1 MSKITKLYKRG
12 AIFLTFLSVL
22 CSIGPAIGY
31 VIYGLISAQLVTQ
44 KASIMLCAFGAV
56 IGSLLC
62 LISRV
67 FTFISRI
74 WVIFLVL
81 ILSSIVSNYLTM
93 ILVFAITQVTNEMI
107 FAPAAR
113 YLRQKYSIY
122 KEIDKRG
129 IT

>member
-12 AIFLTFLSVL
+12 AIFLTLLSVL

-44 KASIMLCAFGAV
+44 KASIMLCAFMAI

-67 FTFISRI
+67 FTFRSRI
-74 WVIFLVL
+74 WAILLAL
-81 ILSSIVSNYLTM
+81 ISIVDSYLTM
-93 ILVFAITQVTNEMI
+93 ILVFAITQVMDEMI

-113 YLRQKYSIY
+113 YFRQKYSIN

-129 IT
+129 IA

>member
-12 AIFLTFLSVL
+12 AIFLTLLSVL

-44 KASIMLCAFGAV
+44 KASIMLCAFVAV

-67 FTFISRI
+67 FTFRSRI
-74 WVIFLVL
+74 WIILLAL
-81 ILSSIVSNYLTM
+81 ISIVNSYLTM
-93 ILVFAITQVTNEMI
+93 ILVFAITQVADEMI

-113 YLRQKYSIY
+113 YFRQKYSIN

>member
-12 AIFLTFLSVL
+12 AILLTLLSVL

-44 KASIMLCAFGAV
+44 KASIMLCAFVAI

-67 FTFISRI
+67 FTFRSRI
-74 WVIFLVL
+74 WVILLAL
-81 ILSSIVSNYLTM
+81 ISIVNSYLTM
-93 ILVFAITQVTNEMI
+93 ILVFAITQVTDEMI

-113 YLRQKYSIY
+113 YFRQKYSIN

>member
-12 AIFLTFLSVL
+12 AIFLTLLSVL

-44 KASIMLCAFGAV
+44 KASIMLCAFVAI

-67 FTFISRI
+67 FTFRSRI
-74 WVIFLVL
+74 WVILLAL
-81 ILSSIVSNYLTM
+81 ISIVNSYLTM
-93 ILVFAITQVTNEMI
+93 ILVFAKTQVTDEMI

-113 YLRQKYSIY
+113 YFRQKYSIN
-122 KEIDKRG
+122 KEIDNRG

>member
-12 AIFLTFLSVL
+12 AIFLTLLSVL

-44 KASIMLCAFGAV
+44 KASIMLCAFMAI

-67 FTFISRI
+67 FTFRSRI
-74 WVIFLVL
+74 WVILLAL
-81 ILSSIVSNYLTM
+81 ISIVDSYLTM
-93 ILVFAITQVTNEMI
+93 ILVFAITQVMDEMI

-113 YLRQKYSIY
+113 YFRQKYSIN

-129 IT
+129 IA

>member
-12 AIFLTFLSVL
+12 AIFLTLLSVL

-44 KASIMLCAFGAV
+44 KASIMLCAFVAI

-67 FTFISRI
+67 FTFRSRI
-74 WVIFLVL
+74 WVILLAL
-81 ILSSIVSNYLTM
+81 ISIVNSYLTM
-93 ILVFAITQVTNEMI
+93 ILVFAITQVTDEMI

-113 YLRQKYSIY
+113 YFRQKYSIN

>member
-1 MSKITKLYKRG
+1 MSNITKLYKQG
-12 AIFLTFLSVL
+12 AILLTLISVL

-44 KASIMLCAFGAV
+44 KASIMLCAFLAV

-67 FTFISRI
+67 FTFRSRI
-74 WVIFLVL
+74 WVILLAL
-81 ILSSIVSNYLTM
+81 ISIVDSYLTM
-93 ILVFAITQVTNEMI
+93 ILVFAITQVTDEMI

-113 YLRQKYSIY
+113 YFRQKYSIN

>member
-1 MSKITKLYKRG
+1 MSKITKLYKRW
-12 AIFLTFLSVL
+12 AIFLTLLSVL

-44 KASIMLCAFGAV
+44 KASIMLCAFVAI

-67 FTFISRI
+67 FTFRSRI
-74 WVIFLVL
+74 WVILLAL
-81 ILSSIVSNYLTM
+81 ISIVNSYLTM
-93 ILVFAITQVTNEMI
+93 ILVFAITQVMDEMI

-113 YLRQKYSIY
+113 YFRQKYSIN

>member
-12 AIFLTFLSVL
+12 AIFLTLLSVL

-44 KASIMLCAFGAV
+44 KASIMLCAFVAI

-67 FTFISRI
+67 FTFRSRI
-74 WVIFLVL
+74 WVILLAL
-81 ILSSIVSNYLTM
+81 ISIVNSYLTM
-93 ILVFAITQVTNEMI
+93 ILVFAITQVSDEMI

-113 YLRQKYSIY
+113 YFRQKYSIN

>member
-1 MSKITKLYKRG
+1 MSKITELYKRG
-12 AIFLTFLSVL
+12 AIFLTLLSVL

-44 KASIMLCAFGAV
+44 KASIMLCAFLAI

-67 FTFISRI
+67 FTFRSRI
-74 WVIFLVL
+74 WVILLAL
-81 ILSSIVSNYLTM
+81 ISIVNSYLTM
-93 ILVFAITQVTNEMI
+93 ILVFAITQVADEMI

-113 YLRQKYSIY
+113 YFRQKYSIN